1 MINVIDKF
9 YEVVNPQKALDR
21 EAARLKLGM
30 TRQINP
36 LNSGYDGSGA
46 SRTKKSMLGW
56 RADSRSAFEDIEMN
70 PIPQECE
77 ANYWLSC
84 LTLKEGSKVKP
95 LDIMVALENENI
107 ESRPIW
113 KPMHLQPVFEG
124 SDFITSETQ
133 KSVSEDIFDRGVCLP
148 SDIKMTEEDIKKVI
162 QIIRALF

>member
-30 TRQINP
+30 ARQINP

-70 PIPQECE
+70 RQLLTQRSRSLYMTSPIAISAIKTTRTNVIGAGLRLKSRIDFNLLGITQEE
-77 ANYWLSC
+77 A
-84 LTLKEGSKVKP
+84 
-95 LDIMVALENENI
+95 D
-107 ESRPIW
+107 
-113 KPMHLQPVFEG
+113 Q
-124 SDFITSETQ
+124 
-133 KSVSEDIFDRGVCLP
+133 
-148 SDIKMTEEDIKKVI
+148 
-162 QIIRALF
+162 